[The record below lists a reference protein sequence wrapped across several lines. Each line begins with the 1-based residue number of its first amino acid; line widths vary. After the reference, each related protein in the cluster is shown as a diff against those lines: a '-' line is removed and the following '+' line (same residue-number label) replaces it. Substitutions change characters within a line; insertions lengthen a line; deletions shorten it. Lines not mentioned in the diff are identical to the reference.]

1 MLINTEQYKDQGLS
15 DADRKA
21 RVEANLK
28 RLDYAEGN
36 GLLSRAKKELLP
48 GELYLFISSGGTG
61 QKALRSIKE
70 TINKT
75 IDPKYHAQVRYL
87 VVDCAENELRKLVND
102 KVFEQS
108 EVMTVPYEG
117 AHETINPSS
126 ITSDRD
132 AWVDRNLY
140 SATGGDAPG
149 DKEGFKGD
157 GAGAWR
163 QPGRVRLTSPGGI
176 NVINKIR
183 SVIDRTQH
191 PAGTKLKVFFLC
203 SVAGGTGSG
212 TIVDLVYMTRH
223 VLETI
228 FAGLYNNTRI
238 FGYIFSPSA
247 CEGEINMDPK
257 RAKAAAA
264 LAAFSMRGRN

>member
-140 SATGGDAPG
+140 SATG
-149 DKEGFKGD
+149 
-157 GAGAWR
+157 
-163 QPGRVRLTSPGGI
+163 
-176 NVINKIR
+176 R
-183 SVIDRTQH
+183 SR
-191 PAGTKLKVFFLC
+191 
-203 SVAGGTGSG
+203 
-212 TIVDLVYMTRH
+212 R
-223 VLETI
+223 
-228 FAGLYNNTRI
+228 
-238 FGYIFSPSA
+238 
-247 CEGEINMDPK
+247 
-257 RAKAAAA
+257 
-264 LAAFSMRGRN
+264 